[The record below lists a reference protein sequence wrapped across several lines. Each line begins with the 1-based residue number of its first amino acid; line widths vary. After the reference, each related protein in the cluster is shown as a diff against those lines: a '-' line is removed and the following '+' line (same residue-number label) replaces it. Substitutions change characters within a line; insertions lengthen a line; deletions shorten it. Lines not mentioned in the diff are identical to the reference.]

1 MRDKIT
7 RNGILI
13 LLSLFLA
20 FYLITN
26 TYLSKYNPRNEAVKP
41 EDTVIKKE
49 DNYEEEIKIVNG
61 LYNNVRML
69 YDVVNN
75 KFKVSQ
81 SDTILVGDVTYK
93 RITNFSSVVSSY
105 FTDNGTKKYLQ
116 DLKTYFISYKD
127 NYYLAGNLVSYQTYY
142 FRGDKTN
149 IFIIDSSDTE
159 INGIIYEKW
168 SSNNKNTLAT
178 IRVVNSDN
186 KWLVDDIEILV
197 KD

>member
-26 TYLSKYNPRNEAVKP
+26 TYLSKHNPRNEAVKP

-127 NYYLAGNLVSYQTYY
+127 NYYLAGNT
-142 FRGDKTN
+142 TN
-149 IFIIDSSDTE
+149 IYIISSGDTE
-159 INGIIYEKW
+159 IEAIIYEKW

-178 IRVVNSDN
+178 IRVLKDN
-186 KWLVDDIEILV
+186 GVWLIDDITILSV
-197 KD
+197 S

>member
-41 EDTVIKKE
+41 EDTVIKQE

-142 FRGDKTN
+142 FRGDTTN
-149 IFIIDSSDTE
+149 IYIISSGDTE
-159 INGIIYEKW
+159 IEAIIYEKW

-178 IRVVNSDN
+178 IRVLKDN
-186 KWLVDDIEILV
+186 GVWLIDDITILSAS
-197 KD
+197 